1 MSNVSL
7 RPATGQDWEF
17 VAAVTE
23 ACMRDYVELTWGK
36 WLADAPDD
44 FQASIH
50 QIVQCDGDD
59 IGCLALVDEPA
70 VLTLKTLYI
79 LPSHQNRGIGAFL
92 MRQVIEQGRASGK
105 PIQLRVLRVNPARY
119 FYERQG
125 FVVTQS
131 TNERHFMARP
141 TDSL

>member
-1 MSNVSL
+1 
-7 RPATGQDWEF
+7 
-17 VAAVTE
+17 
-23 ACMRDYVELTWGK
+23 MRDYVELTWGK
-36 WLADAPDD
+36 WLADVPND

-92 MRQVIEQGRASGK
+92 MRQVIEHARASGK
-105 PIQLRVLRVNPARY
+105 PIHLRVLRVSPARR
-119 FYERQG
+119 FYEWHG
-125 FVVTQS
+125 FVVTHS
-131 TNERHFMARP
+131 SEERHFMTRS
-141 TDSL
+141 TG